1 MLRSI
6 KRLAFLPLLGLALAG
21 CEYGGLAR
29 PSVLSQLDPPV
40 ARLINELPELDASNE
55 ATVAE
60 LYALGGL
67 AHAEP
72 GPDGVM
78 RAAVEVPPHHMLWS
92 PAVIVMPHGGP
103 LELHFSN
110 HDQAFHAAFLP
121 SNGGRQVLEL
131 PAQQGGRA
139 RIELDQPGFYWFG
152 CPVADHVGRGM
163 LGFIIVRGETPPE
176 ARLDRPP
183 QSQPSSDR

>member
-1 MLRSI
+1 MLSARNLI
-6 KRLAFLPLLGLALAG
+6 LLSMLGAGIAG
-21 CEYGGLAR
+21 CEYAGLMR

-40 ARLINELPELDASNE
+40 ARLVNELPELDASNK
-55 ATVAE
+55 AIVAE

-67 AHAEP
+67 GHAQA
-72 GPDGVM
+72 GADGVM
-78 RAAVEVPPHHMLWS
+78 RIDVHVPPHHMLWT
-92 PAVIVMPHGGP
+92 PAIIVMPHGGP

-110 HDQAFHAAFLP
+110 HDQTTHAAFLP

-139 RIELDQPGFYWFG
+139 RIQLDQPGFYWFG
-152 CPVADHVGRGM
+152 CPVADHFGRGM
-163 LGFIIVRGETPPE
+163 LGFVIVRGETPLE

-183 QSQPSSDR
+183 QPQPPSDR

>member
-183 QSQPSSDR
+183 QPQPSSDR